1 MELIIQDVEQLRK
14 AEGYIPVKSV
24 VRGGL
29 RWDCEGKS
37 AGAMYRYTGESNKE
51 RGVRDEEGIG
61 REASKGGLEY
71 HDNSEYRE
79 DRLYYNRSSG
89 TLCSFF

>member
-1 MELIIQDVEQLRK
+1 
-14 AEGYIPVKSV
+14 
-24 VRGGL
+24 
-29 RWDCEGKS
+29 
-37 AGAMYRYTGESNKE
+37 MYRYTGESNKE